1 VASPFDEKFS
11 EPVPPMPVKRCIPTT
26 MTILYVDDEPFMRE
40 VISLGLRRS
49 GFEVVTASGGVA
61 ALDLLE
67 NSVLPIS
74 ILMTDLSMPGMDGVQ
89 LAGRVKG
96 RWPDLPIIAFSG
108 DPYKHL
114 KTPSDSRV
122 FSAVVLKGASGLH
135 LRETLLSAAAGAATS
150 FLDPIDHQVSGL
162 VAAGDHSSGG
172 AVNY

>member
-1 VASPFDEKFS
+1 
-11 EPVPPMPVKRCIPTT
+11 

-49 GFEVVTASGGVA
+49 GFEVVTASGGHA

-74 ILMTDLSMPGMDGVQ
+74 VLMTDLSMPKMDGVQ
-89 LAGRVKG
+89 LASLVKS

-114 KTPSDSRV
+114 KTPSDGRC
-122 FSAVVLKGASGLH
+122 FSAVVLKGSSGLH
-135 LRETLLSAAAGAATS
+135 LRETVLAAAAGAATS
-150 FLDPIDHQVSGL
+150 FLDPIDHHFSSL
-162 VAAGDHSSGG
+162 VAAGDHGAIR
-172 AVNY
+172 AVN